1 MKRVSFRL
9 RLSLVIVAAVCSF
22 ALGARAQEP
31 GDDDGGIIVPCPPAC
46 GCPKVCKT
54 IEFQSIEW
62 WLSVCGG
69 WPKSCSL
76 HPEEEQTLIESAS
89 NLLFSAITG
98 RRTID
103 ASKVKR

>member
-1 MKRVSFRL
+1 MKRLSFRA
-9 RLSLVIVAAVCSF
+9 RLALIVAAAVIAF
-22 ALGARAQEP
+22 TVGLFAQEP
-31 GDDDGGIIVPCPPAC
+31 EDDGGIIAPCPPAC

-62 WLSVCGG
+62 WFSVCGG

-76 HPEEEQTLIESAS
+76 HPEEEQTLIESTS

-98 RRTID
+98 RPTID